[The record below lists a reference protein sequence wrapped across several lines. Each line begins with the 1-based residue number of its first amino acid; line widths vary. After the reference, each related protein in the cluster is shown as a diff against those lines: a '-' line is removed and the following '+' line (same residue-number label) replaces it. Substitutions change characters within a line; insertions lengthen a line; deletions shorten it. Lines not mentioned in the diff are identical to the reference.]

1 MSSDALF
8 AYVASPYGF
17 SEAGRLFYEERLIP
31 LVERAGFAVI
41 DPWKFSSS
49 ELVLKA
55 EAMPFGPDQRRFWAE
70 AVNPVAGRI
79 NCEGIKRS
87 HLLLGCLDGADVDSG
102 TAGEIG
108 FAAGLGK
115 AIEGYRNDFR
125 ISADNIGG
133 VVNIQVEAFVR
144 MGGGVISRTL
154 DELAPRLEKRR
165 RELHKALKHAH

>member
-1 MSSDALF
+1 MSDALF

-17 SEAGRLFYEERLIP
+17 SEAGRLFYEEKLIP

-41 DPWKFSSS
+41 DPWKLTSP
-49 ELVLKA
+49 VLIAQA
-55 EAMPFGPDQRRFWAE
+55 ESMPFGPEQKRFWADG
-70 AVNPVAGRI
+70 VNPTIGR
-79 NCEGIKRS
+79 NNSEGIKRS
-87 HLLLGCLDGADVDSG
+87 HLLLGCLDGPDVDSG

-133 VVNIQVEAFVR
+133 IVNIQIEAFVK

-165 RELHKALKHAH
+165 RELHKALRHAH